1 MAGNYNNALWGILPN
16 VPNSYSFAYRAAA
29 AKASEVDD
37 LNAHLDLTEKEREY
51 LAARRRQ
58 QTRLKLQSRADSVPD
73 LHHVSEGNFNR
84 FMSDRY
90 GQDLDAEGDAGRV
103 YTGEG
108 YQQRPQHVQAYV
120 YLKFH
125 NITILCSLPICLL
138 PVPSSATSRAG

>member
-1 MAGNYNNALWGILPN
+1 MLLICSTYLSGC
-16 VPNSYSFAYRAAA
+16 RAAA

-90 GQDLDAEGDAGRV
+90 SQDLDAEGDTARV

-120 YLKFH
+120 VL
-125 NITILCSLPICLL
+125 
-138 PVPSSATSRAG
+138 

>member
-1 MAGNYNNALWGILPN
+1 MLQICPIYLSGC
-16 VPNSYSFAYRAAA
+16 RAAA

-90 GQDLDAEGDAGRV
+90 GQDLDAAEGEAGRV

-120 YLKFH
+120 DM
-125 NITILCSLPICLL
+125 
-138 PVPSSATSRAG
+138 